1 MHVNLGMSKK
11 ENNEQIAKSAQV
23 GTDVAFQESKKKK
36 KKLLKSSENKSEYNC
51 GYFEAKSSRS
61 PLQKF

>member
-36 KKLLKSSENKSEYNC
+36 KKA
-51 GYFEAKSSRS
+51 FEIFGEQVRI
-61 PLQKF
+61 

>member
-36 KKLLKSSENKSEYNC
+36 A
-51 GYFEAKSSRS
+51 FEIFGEQVRI
-61 PLQKF
+61 